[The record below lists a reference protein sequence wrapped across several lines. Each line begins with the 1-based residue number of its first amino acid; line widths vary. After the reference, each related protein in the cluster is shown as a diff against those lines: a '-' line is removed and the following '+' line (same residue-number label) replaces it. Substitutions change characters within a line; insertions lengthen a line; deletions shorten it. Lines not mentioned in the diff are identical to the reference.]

1 MRRKDREL
9 SREETLTVIRHTP
22 HCVIATVDESG
33 TPYATPITAVLFEGA
48 VYFHSSSD
56 VNGRRY
62 QNALQ
67 NDKVSIVWIG
77 RGETAADELP
87 KDFSVNYASAIV
99 EGRISLV
106 TDEGEKK
113 RVAKAFC
120 LRHVPQA
127 GEEAIDK
134 YYAAGG
140 KYVVFWKVT
149 IDSLSGKARNK
160 QGYFNRILSVES
172 NFEVRFG
179 RLFRIVNGHDLS
191 LTERRMAYRVPHGKA
206 AGRHRLLLGEQF
218 ACLHQTGL
226 LPGVGVKI
234 ASCAAAR
241 RAAKRR
247 RRS

>member
-1 MRRKDREL
+1 MPQSTQRAMRRKDREL

-56 VNGRRY
+56 VTGRRY

-113 RVAKAFC
+113 RVARHSAC
-120 LRHVPQA
+120 DTYLRQEKKQLTSITPPVA
-127 GEEAIDK
+127 NMS
-134 YYAAGG
+134 Y
-140 KYVVFWKVT
+140 
-149 IDSLSGKARNK
+149 SGK
-160 QGYFNRILSVES
+160 
-172 NFEVRFG
+172 
-179 RLFRIVNGHDLS
+179 
-191 LTERRMAYRVPHGKA
+191 
-206 AGRHRLLLGEQF
+206 
-218 ACLHQTGL
+218 
-226 LPGVGVKI
+226 
-234 ASCAAAR
+234 
-241 RAAKRR
+241 
-247 RRS
+247 

>member
-1 MRRKDREL
+1 MTKSRL
-9 SREETLTVIRHTP
+9 SGSAAEK
-22 HCVIATVDESG
+22 
-33 TPYATPITAVLFEGA
+33 
-48 VYFHSSSD
+48 
-56 VNGRRY
+56 
-62 QNALQ
+62 Q
-67 NDKVSIVWIG
+67 
-77 RGETAADELP
+77 AADELP

-160 QGYFNRILSVES
+160 QGYFNRIL
-172 NFEVRFG
+172 
-179 RLFRIVNGHDLS
+179 
-191 LTERRMAYRVPHGKA
+191 A
-206 AGRHRLLLGEQF
+206 A
-218 ACLHQTGL
+218 
-226 LPGVGVKI
+226 
-234 ASCAAAR
+234 
-241 RAAKRR
+241 
-247 RRS
+247 

>member
-1 MRRKDREL
+1 MPQSTQRAMRRKDREL

-56 VNGRRY
+56 VTGRRY

-149 IDSLSGKARNK
+149 IVSLSGKARNK
-160 QGYFNRILSVES
+160 QGYFNRIL
-172 NFEVRFG
+172 
-179 RLFRIVNGHDLS
+179 
-191 LTERRMAYRVPHGKA
+191 A
-206 AGRHRLLLGEQF
+206 A
-218 ACLHQTGL
+218 
-226 LPGVGVKI
+226 
-234 ASCAAAR
+234 
-241 RAAKRR
+241 
-247 RRS
+247 